1 MKIVEGQLYATK
13 PELKLI
19 RQAQIAS
26 FAQPELYLHHW
37 LKDEAQP
44 ELRESLSDDSKVEHN
59 LAFYRQAYECWRV
72 GKYTEVEE

>member
-19 RQAQIAS
+19 RQARIA
-26 FAQPELYLHHW
+26 FLLQPELYLYDW
-37 LKDEAQP
+37 LKAENDKLDEAARAEKEVP
-44 ELRESLSDDSKVEHN
+44 D
-59 LAFYRQAYECWRV
+59 LAFCKQACECYKV